1 MPKTVQVPL
10 EARQYTAI
18 ERWSSDN
25 PDIQELADFP
35 ASVLELLSYKE
46 AAVHGSQEEAM
57 CLQQDKHQP
66 KWISKHLHLVP
77 GNTSLNCNLM
87 VEIGRPQQARQHQ
100 MD

>member
-66 KWISKHLHLVP
+66 NRYQNISIW
-77 GNTSLNCNLM
+77 SLETPL
-87 VEIGRPQQARQHQ
+87 
-100 MD
+100 